1 MKKILFVFL
10 LSIASL
16 AHADRWRHGSGQYY
30 YHPSYGWVAPAI
42 IGGAIGYSMARPYYY
57 PPAPY
62 YYIPQPIVIQQ
73 QPTYMQQ
80 PYPAVTG
87 YHQETITDAN
97 CNCLR
102 TVLVPNQ

>member
-1 MKKILFVFL
+1 MLATNSLFF
-10 LSIASL
+10 
-16 AHADRWRHGSGQYY
+16 SG
-30 YHPSYGWVAPAI
+30 GI
-42 IGGAIGYSMARPYYY
+42 T
-57 PPAPY
+57 
-62 YYIPQPIVIQQ
+62 QPIVIQQ
-73 QPTYMQQ
+73 QPPYMQQ

>member
-1 MKKILFVFL
+1 MKKL
-10 LSIASL
+10 LIVLLLL
-16 AHADRWRHGSGQYY
+16 AATSVQAHGYRGGY
-30 YHPSYGWVAPAI
+30 WVAPAI

-62 YYIPQPIVIQQ
+62 YYLPQPIVIQQ
-73 QPTYMQQ
+73 QPPYMQQ

-102 TVLVPNQ
+102 TVLVPTQ